1 MKEDGGGA
9 AWYYEQLAILYGKQK
24 RPREELGI
32 LERYAAQRHAPGVKP
47 AKLAERL
54 EKALTTCARPAVPPE
69 SRTTRD
75 GSLVPC
81 AASRLGR

>member
-1 MKEDGGGA
+1 VS
-9 AWYYEQLAILYGKQK
+9 LAILYGKQK

-54 EKALTTCARPAVPPE
+54 EKALRKME
-69 SRTTRD
+69 EKNE
-75 GSLVPC
+75 
-81 AASRLGR
+81 